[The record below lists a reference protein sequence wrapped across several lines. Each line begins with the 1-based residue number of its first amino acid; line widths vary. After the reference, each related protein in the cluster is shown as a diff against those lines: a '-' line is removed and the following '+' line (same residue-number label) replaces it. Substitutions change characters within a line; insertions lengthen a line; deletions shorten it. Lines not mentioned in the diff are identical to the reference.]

1 MRHNKKII
9 GFSNEQGA
17 ALIIALLFLVALGV
31 LSTALVFT
39 VQNEMK
45 TSTAYKYSQQAFYVA
60 NAGVQKSVVWF
71 NNSYSP
77 HLPGADYNATTLP
90 VQYSGN
96 DVRLAGQ
103 TGSSSVYPET
113 SVTTT
118 FSNEFSNKSL
128 QADAANSGVYALNAT
143 LLKYTPA
150 SFINLSTFVTYPSA
164 VERWRID
171 ALGYWGTTANPMG
184 TAQITAVVENSGNA
198 LFDRAIWGIDSINL
212 SGTVVTDSYDPA
224 FGPYGGA
231 NIGNMG
237 SIGSNGSVSTNGN
250 VTVNGDLAYGP
261 SGTYTHTGGG
271 TVTGQ
276 VLHLS
281 QPHYFPPIPSF
292 SVGTTDVSL
301 GGQNTQSLPAGS
313 YGSISLGAQSVLTLT
328 GGTYYIDQLT
338 IGAQASL
345 VVTGT
350 TKLFVKSALD
360 LGGQGVAN
368 ETGDPNQ
375 LTIIY
380 SGTSAASLSGGSGL
394 YGNLYAPNAAV
405 TLSGNS
411 SFFGSYIGKTV
422 SDSGTPD
429 IHFDEGSLQQNMI
442 QRPFRTITW
451 SQNIY

>member
-1 MRHNKKII
+1 MRHDKKII

-17 ALIIALLFLVALGV
+17 ALIIAMLFLVALGV
-31 LSTALVFT
+31 LSTALIFT

-60 NAGVQKSVVWF
+60 NAGVQKSVMWF

-77 HLPGADYNATTLP
+77 HLPASDYDATNLP

-96 DVRLAGQ
+96 SVLLAGQ
-103 TGSSSVYPET
+103 TGSSSAYPEA
-113 SVTTT
+113 SLTTA

-128 QADAANSGVYALNAT
+128 QADATNSGVYALNAT

-150 SFINLSTFVTYPSA
+150 SFINVSTFATYPSA

-184 TAQITAVVENSGNA
+184 VAQITAVIENSGNA
-198 LFDRAIWGIDSINL
+198 LFDRAIWGIDSVNL
-212 SGTVVTDSYDPA
+212 SGVVVTDSYDPA
-224 FGPYGGA
+224 LGPYGGS
-231 NIGNMG
+231 NIGNLG
-237 SIGSNGSVSTNGN
+237 SIGSNGSVSMNGN
-250 VTVNGDLAYGP
+250 VTINGDLAYGP
-261 SGTYTHTGGG
+261 SGTYSHTGGA

-276 VLHLS
+276 VVHMS
-281 QPHYFPPIPSF
+281 EPHYFPPVPSF
-292 SVGTTDVSL
+292 TVGTTDISL
-301 GGQNTQSLPAGS
+301 GGNDAQNLAAGS
-313 YGSISLGAQSVLTLT
+313 YGSISLGSHSVLTLT
-328 GGTYYIDQLT
+328 GGTYYIDQLS
-338 IGAQASL
+338 IGSQASL
-345 VVTGT
+345 IVSSA

-368 ETGDPNQ
+368 ATGDPSQ
-375 LTIIY
+375 FTIIY
-380 SGTSAASLSGGSGL
+380 SGTSAASMTGGSGF
-394 YGNLYAPNAAV
+394 YGNIYAPNAAV

-411 SFFGSYIGKTV
+411 GFFGSYIGKTV
-422 SDSGTPD
+422 NDSGTPD
-429 IHFDEGSLQQNMI
+429 IHFDEGMLNQDMI